1 MNENILMNKRILVA
15 EDNSINQV
23 VVKHALS
30 NLGATVDIV
39 TDGTEAI
46 EKIKQQS
53 YDLILMDIQM
63 PDMDGYDTTRYIRN
77 ELQNS
82 IPIIAMTAFAQKGED
97 EKCLE
102 AGMNAYVS
110 KPFTTESLS
119 ETISRVLSSP
129 MNVTSNPY
137 ILTNKGVV
145 VDISMLYEV
154 ASDDESYIQL
164 MISTFLENMPIT
176 IERIEKSYSD
186 GNYDQL
192 YSAAHYAKSSLSV
205 IKINEMLEW
214 VQKIEASAK
223 NKTNLETLP
232 ELIEKVKT
240 RFVVARQILETKT
253 QPTSTTI

>member
-1 MNENILMNKRILVA
+1 MDDNILMNKQILVA

-23 VVKHALS
+23 VVKHAL
-30 NLGATVDIV
+30 NKLGATVDIV
-39 TDGTEAI
+39 TDGRAAI
-46 EKIKQQS
+46 EKIKQQP

-110 KPFTTESLS
+110 KPFTTDSLND
-119 ETISRVLSSP
+119 TIIKVLSSP
-129 MNVTSNPY
+129 MNINSNPY
-137 ILTNKGVV
+137 ILNKEGVV

-164 MISTFLENMPIT
+164 MISTFIENMPTT
-176 IERIEKSYSD
+176 IERIEKSYRD
-186 GNYDQL
+186 GDYDQL

-214 VQKIEASAK
+214 VRQIETSAK
-223 NKTNLETLP
+223 HKTHLETLP

-240 RFVVARQILETKT
+240 RFAVARQMLQSKILHAG
-253 QPTSTTI
+253 TTI

>member
-1 MNENILMNKRILVA
+1 MNENILMTKRVLVA

-23 VVKHALS
+23 VVKHSLN

-39 TDGTEAI
+39 TNGTEAI
-46 EKIKQQS
+46 RKIKQQH

-82 IPIIAMTAFAQKGED
+82 VPIIAMTAFAQKGED
-97 EKCLE
+97 EKCLQV
-102 AGMNAYVS
+102 GMNAYVS
-110 KPFTTESLS
+110 KPFTTEILND
-119 ETISRVLSSP
+119 TITKVLSTP
-129 MNVTSNPY
+129 MNVNANPY
-137 ILTNKGVV
+137 ILNKEGVV

-164 MISTFLENMPIT
+164 MINTFIENMPTT
-176 IERIEKSYSD
+176 IDRIDKSYNESD
-186 GNYDQL
+186 FEEL
-192 YSAAHYAKSSLSV
+192 YRAAHYAKSSLSV

-223 NKTNLETLP
+223 LKTNLEILP
-232 ELIEKVKT
+232 ELIEKVQT
-240 RFVVARQILETKT
+240 RFAVARQLLQSRIE
-253 QPTSTTI
+253 PVNTSF

>member
-1 MNENILMNKRILVA
+1 MNENILVNKRILVA

-23 VVKHALS
+23 VVKHALT

-46 EKIKQQS
+46 EKIKQQP

-77 ELQNS
+77 ALQNS

-97 EKCLE
+97 DKCLE
-102 AGMNAYVS
+102 VGMNGYVS
-110 KPFTTESLS
+110 KPFTTESLTN
-119 ETISRVLSSP
+119 TITKVLSSP
-129 MNVTSNPY
+129 MNVNSNPY
-137 ILTNKGVV
+137 ILNKEDVV

-154 ASDDESYIQL
+154 AADDENYIQL
-164 MISTFLENMPIT
+164 MISTFIENMPTT
-176 IERIEKSYSD
+176 IERIEKSYSEGD
-186 GNYDQL
+186 YDEL
-192 YSAAHYAKSSLSV
+192 YRAAHYAKSSLSV

-214 VQKIEASAK
+214 VKEIEASAK
-223 NKTNLETLP
+223 YKKNFEMLP

-240 RFVVARQILETKT
+240 RFAVARQMLQSKI
-253 QPTSTTI
+253 QAANTTI